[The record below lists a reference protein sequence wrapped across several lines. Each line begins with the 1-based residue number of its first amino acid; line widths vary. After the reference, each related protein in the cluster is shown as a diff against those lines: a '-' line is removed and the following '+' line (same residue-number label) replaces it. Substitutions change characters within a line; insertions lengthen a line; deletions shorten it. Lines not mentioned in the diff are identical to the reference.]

1 LVPRLEH
8 EMALDLQ
15 ALMNIIGALILAIGG
30 WFSRQIWDAVQRL
43 THDLHALEVEL
54 PKTYVRK
61 EEFTVGIAEI
71 KNLLIRIDEK
81 LDGKMDK

>member
-1 LVPRLEH
+1 
-8 EMALDLQ
+8 MALDLQ